1 MTDRTA
7 RITDL
12 HRGRIRDTFLRR
24 SLIALAALTAYA
36 WSWSF
41 LSGELDL
48 LSAFSDRNLTNIDR
62 FLGELVPYPLQGK
75 DWDWGVA
82 FDWAARLT
90 REPGWE
96 ALTRTFHIS
105 VVAICLAGIV
115 GAVLALPAART
126 VARPDPY
133 LRDPRRATRPARL
146 AWGAVVFVT
155 RGLFVFLRAVPEYVW
170 AFLLVRMLGVTA
182 WPAVIALALHNAG
195 IVGRLQAEV
204 IENVPPA
211 RPAALR
217 GLGASRRQ
225 IALFALI
232 PETLNRF
239 LLFFFY
245 RWETCVREATVLGL
259 LGMIS
264 LGAVINEARAGQRQD
279 EMFFFVLLGAAL
291 VVVGD
296 LISVVAR
303 AAVRRAS

>member
-1 MTDRTA
+1 VSDRAA
-7 RITDL
+7 RIADL
-12 HRGRIRDTFLRR
+12 HGERSKDAFLRR
-24 SLIALAALTAYA
+24 SLIALAALTVYA
-36 WSWSF
+36 WSWSL

-48 LSAFSDRNLTNIDR
+48 GSIFSERRMGNLDR
-62 FLGELVPYPLQGK
+62 FLGELVPYPLQGR

-82 FDWAARLT
+82 FDWAAGLARD
-90 REPGWE
+90 PGWE

-105 VVAICLAGIV
+105 IVAICLAGIV

-126 VARPDPY
+126 VTRPDPF
-133 LRDPRRATRPARL
+133 LRDPRRATPLARL
-146 AWGAVVFVT
+146 AWGSVVFVT
-155 RGLFVFLRAVPEYVW
+155 RALFVFLRAIPEYVW
-170 AFLLVRMLGVTA
+170 ALLLVRMLGFTA
-182 WPAVIALALHNAG
+182 WPAVLALALHNAG
-195 IVGRLQAEV
+195 IMGRLQAEV

-217 GLGASRRQ
+217 GLGASRKQ

-279 EMFFFVLLGAAL
+279 ETFFFVLLGAAL